1 MKIHAKAALL
11 AGVAAGTLVLAGPA
25 SAFDN
30 VNWQWNKLVSENV
43 TIDGNIDVNL
53 NPSGMFELEK
63 LQLFIGDAIA
73 SSNVSGIDNNQ
84 PSDGGAGTID
94 FTVAW
99 SGVADDSGDP
109 STFGTDVL
117 GGPQA
122 SLGGDLSG
130 AGDLSGTHDEGSD
143 AVALTATFTDIAV
156 NVDPSGSF
164 DATTE
169 LPEVVS
175 AATAVANNQSLE
187 SDVSM
192 QLHDTQVVF
201 GGFNSESDPSESNA
215 LQNTGN
221 TGLSAALAMVV
232 AGSEGIITPATVQAT
247 STVSDILNATV
258 DSAATAVANNANVEL
273 AAATP
278 DDAFLM
284 ADYTQAA
291 FANVSAASSV
301 TNVSLNSYTNL
312 GTIDR
317 PIVNSV
323 ATAVGNN
330 MNIKVTAPVPG
341 GS

>member
-1 MKIHAKAALL
+1 MKMHAKAALL
-11 AGVAAGTLVLAGPA
+11 AGVAAGTLALAGPA

-117 GGPQA
+117 NGPQA

-221 TGLSAALAMVV
+221 TGLSAALAMVI
-232 AGSEGIITPATVQAT
+232 AGSEGIITR
-247 STVSDILNATV
+247 LL
-258 DSAATAVANNANVEL
+258 TARQRL
-273 AAATP
+273 LRTTP
-278 DDAFLM
+278 M
-284 ADYTQAA
+284 
-291 FANVSAASSV
+291 SSWLPPLP
-301 TNVSLNSYTNL
+301 TMHS
-312 GTIDR
+312 
-317 PIVNSV
+317 
-323 ATAVGNN
+323 
-330 MNIKVTAPVPG
+330 
-341 GS
+341 